1 MNLIDVIYERPHI
14 GYVPVFSTSTTT
26 DYFGGKFGSSTTK
39 RYDDRRVTPS
49 DESQFGVTLFRDV
62 VDKYPINVIGDQTTT
77 TTIFDELDDFT
88 TMV

>member
-1 MNLIDVIYERPHI
+1 M
-14 GYVPVFSTSTTT
+14 STTT

-39 RYDDRRVTPS
+39 SSDDRRVTPS

-62 VDKYPINVIGDQTTT
+62 VDMYPINVIGDPTTT
-77 TTIFDELDDFT
+77 TTIVDETDFT